1 MSGSAWAASFS
12 CARTGET
19 DKCVAASAPAVT
31 AAMARRAR
39 IPLPSPPP
47 RAGGAA
53 VLWQNVSA
61 VIRKIG
67 LARFSLI
74 KLRDLP
80 KLETRSRVVNTRDAE
95 RWQYQSGKCG
105 GAGQP
110 PRPGGSRRSAGD
122 VLSSARHTARLAA
135 PKV

>member
-1 MSGSAWAASFS
+1 MSGSAWAASSS
-12 CARTGET
+12 CARTGDT
-19 DKCVAASAPAVT
+19 DKCVAATATAVT
-31 AAMARRAR
+31 TAMARRAR
-39 IPLPSPPP
+39 IRLPSPPP
-47 RAGGAA
+47 LTGGAA

-80 KLETRSRVVNTRDAE
+80 KLETRSRVVNTSDAE

-105 GAGQP
+105 GGREASLNRG
-110 PRPGGSRRSAGD
+110 
-122 VLSSARHTARLAA
+122 LT
-135 PKV
+135 